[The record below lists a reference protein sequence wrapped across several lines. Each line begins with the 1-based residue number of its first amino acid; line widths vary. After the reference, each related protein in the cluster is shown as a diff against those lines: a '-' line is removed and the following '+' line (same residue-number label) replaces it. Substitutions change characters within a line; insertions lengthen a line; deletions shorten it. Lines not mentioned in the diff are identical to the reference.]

1 MNNSLKLLIVAFVGF
16 AQSVVAQSAFQGF
29 YGQIS
34 TGYEN
39 NSATN
44 TGLTMTDPATP
55 SDTFSFPGGNN
66 PTKGSMPLVIGLGYN
81 YAVTPEF
88 LLGLGVDYSLLQTT
102 IGNAN
107 INPSVQPNTGTTYKV
122 SNRLNLFI
130 TPGYAIDKDRLVY
143 AKAGYSTQRLQTS
156 YWDNVNGEC
165 SGNST
170 GSGNVNGYILGAG
183 YKQIIAGGFYG
194 FGEANY
200 YKYGNASFGNA
211 SLCDTTLITNF
222 KPSTSAYNFLVGV
235 GYKF

>member
-1 MNNSLKLLIVAFVGF
+1 MNKFSKLMVLAMACFSPFIF
-16 AQSVVAQSAFQGF
+16 AQSGFQGF
-29 YGQIS
+29 YGQIA

-39 NSATN
+39 NSVSN
-44 TGLTMTDPATP
+44 TSLTMNN
-55 SDTFSFPGGNN
+55 SSNFPGGNN
-66 PTKGSMPLVIGLGYN
+66 PSKGSMPLVIGLGYN

-88 LLGLGVDYSLLQTT
+88 ILGLGVDYSLLQTT

-122 SNRLNLFI
+122 SNRLNLFV
-130 TPGYAIDKDRLVY
+130 TPGYAIDKDKLVY

-156 YWDNVNGEC
+156 YWDNIDGQC

-170 GSGNVNGYILGAG
+170 GSGNVNGYVLGAG
-183 YKQIIAGGFYG
+183 YKQMIAGGFYG

-200 YKYGNASFGNA
+200 YKYGNASFGNS

-222 KPSTSAYNFLVGV
+222 QPSTSAYNFLVGI

>member
-1 MNNSLKLLIVAFVGF
+1 MNKFTKLLVLGLICFSPSIF
-16 AQSVVAQSAFQGF
+16 AQSAFQGF
-29 YGQIS
+29 YGQIA
-34 TGYEN
+34 TGYES
-39 NSATN
+39 NSVSNTSLVMSDADGTN
-44 TGLTMTDPATP
+44 PLQ
-55 SDTFSFPGGNN
+55 FPGGNN
-66 PTKGSMPLVIGLGYN
+66 PTNGSMPLVMGLGYN

-156 YWDNVNGEC
+156 YWNNVNGEC